1 MVARNTVYDN
11 GLERKQ
17 SIGDLVAA
25 GEYLGALATVGAGA
39 LTAPLLANTLINRTG
54 PVGAVAD
61 TVATADAI
69 VAAAS
74 GSGPAN
80 NGDTWRIRYI
90 NNVAFAITVTGVTGV
105 TVTGGTVNASSV
117 KDFLLTIVNSTP
129 ASIAVGATTNTSP
142 VITGLT
148 LAQTSAISVGQLI
161 TGTGIPAAATV
172 IAVNPGVGVTISAN
186 ATATATLV
194 ALTFSPVVTI
204 QGIGQMLL

>member
-25 GEYLGALATVGAGA
+25 GEFAGNLTTVGAGA

-54 PVGAVAD
+54 PTGAYAD

-74 GSGPAN
+74 GSGPVN
-80 NGDTWRIRYI
+80 QGDTWRIRYI
-90 NNVAFAITVTGVTGV
+90 NNVAFAATITGVTGV
-105 TVTGGTVNASSV
+105 TVTNPTVNASSV
-117 KDFLLTIVNSTP
+117 KDFLLTIVNPTP
-129 ASIAVGATTNTSP
+129 ASIAVGSTINASA

-148 LAQTSAISVGQLI
+148 LAQTSAVSVGQLI
-161 TGTGIPAAATV
+161 TGAGIPAAATV
-172 IAVNPGVGVTISAN
+172 IAVNPGIGVTISAN
-186 ATATATLV
+186 ATATASLV
-194 ALTFSPVVTI
+194 ALTFSPVVSI
-204 QGIGQMLL
+204 LGIGQMLL